1 MLIETFADLTCP
13 WCYIGRHRLLRAL
26 AERPRVRPEVRWQP
40 FQLNPDLPRGGMER
54 DAYMAAKF
62 GGPERARQ
70 IHSVIE
76 DTADRDGLE
85 LNFGRI
91 RRMPSTFDAHRLI
104 RMAGRRGPSGAM
116 VDALFHAYFVE
127 GLDIGDIDTLAA
139 TAGRIGLDDAEIR
152 AQLLSDAEVSNVRSA
167 DTLARQLTL
176 QAVPCFVFNRRY
188 ALSGAQE
195 PASFL
200 PLLDLAVDESEDLAT
215 AVAP

>member
-26 AERPRVRPEVRWQP
+26 AERPRVRPDVRWQP

-54 DAYMAAKF
+54 DAYMVAKF

-70 IHSVIE
+70 IHAVIE
-76 DTADRDGLE
+76 DTADRDGLD
-85 LNFGRI
+85 LHLGRI
-91 RRMPSTFDAHRLI
+91 KRMPSTFDAHRLI
-104 RMAGRRGPSGAM
+104 RMAGRRGVSGAM
-116 VDALFHAYFVE
+116 VDALFHAYFVD

-139 TAGRIGLDDAEIR
+139 TAGRVGLDATEIK
-152 AQLLSDAEVSNVRSA
+152 AQLLGDAEVSNVRSA
-167 DTLARQLTL
+167 DALARQLTL

-195 PASFL
+195 PGSFL
-200 PLLDLAVDESEDLAT
+200 PLLDLSVDEDAEMAT
-215 AVAP
+215 AVTS